1 MIDRAQVARILKL
14 NGIDISAPADE
25 IKSILLSANW
35 REDDVETALTV
46 LREDPVDHKEHV
58 ETLHKIFRSDDKLS
72 PETISGLLG
81 IDVDVSTQ
89 EINLRRKHARGE
101 LTAGLAIHIL
111 LISLVLSSLFIF
123 GSMWLMK
130 VGLFHETGPGI

>member
-58 ETLHKIFRSDDKLS
+58 ETLHKIFRSDEKLN

-81 IDVDVSTQ
+81 IDLDVSP
-89 EINLRRKHARGE
+89 NDMDLRRKHARGE

-111 LISLVLSSLFIF
+111 LVSLVLSSVFIF

-130 VGLFHETGPGI
+130 VGVFHETDAGL

>member
-1 MIDRAQVARILKL
+1 MIDRDQVARILKL

-58 ETLHKIFRSDDKLS
+58 ETLHKIFRSDEKLN
-72 PETISGLLG
+72 PEIISGLLG
-81 IDVDVSTQ
+81 VDLDISPN
-89 EINLRRKHARGE
+89 EMELRRKRARGE

-111 LISLVLSSLFIF
+111 MISLVLSSIFIF
-123 GSMWLMK
+123 GSMWLLK
-130 VGLFHETGPGI
+130 VGVFHETVSGI